1 MLFAVSLLAGF
12 LDTLAGGGGLLTLPA
27 LLLSGV
33 PPLFALGT
41 NKLQGSSGTAM
52 STLMMFRLG
61 KVRFAQVKWLMLAA
75 FIGSA
80 LGSGLIQHVDTSA
93 LNRVIPFVLLV
104 IAIYFL
110 FSPSVTAKQRK
121 PVLSDRQYR
130 WLVAPWIGAYDGM
143 FGPGTGSFF
152 ALSGV
157 AWRALDLIRA
167 TAVAKTLNF
176 SANFASLLVFLL
188 ALKVV
193 WAAGLLMMLGQ
204 MIGAWAG
211 SHYLIRI
218 NPRVLRF
225 VIVIMSLAMLAQ
237 YVVGHQ
243 SSL

>member
-1 MLFAVSLLAGF
+1 MLFVVSLLAGF

-61 KVRFAQVKWLMLAA
+61 KVRFGEVKWLMLAA
-75 FIGSA
+75 FIGSSVGT
-80 LGSGLIQHVDTSA
+80 LLIQFVDTSA
-93 LNRVIPFVLLV
+93 LNRVIPFVLLF
-104 IAIYFL
+104 IAVYFL
-110 FSPSVTAKQRK
+110 FSPQVTESKRK
-121 PVLSDRQYR
+121 TRLTDRQYR
-130 WLVAPWIGAYDGM
+130 WLVAPLIGAYDGM

-157 AWRALDLIRA
+157 AWRAMDLIRA

-188 ALKVV
+188 ALKMV

-204 MIGAWAG
+204 MLGAWSG
-211 SHYLIRI
+211 SHFLIRI
-218 NPRVLRF
+218 NPRVLRL
-225 VIVIMSLAMLAQ
+225 VIVVMSLAMLAQ
-237 YVVGHQ
+237 YVYHNGI
-243 SSL
+243 